1 VVNDGARKRVAV
13 VFLEESMK
21 PLFAALLAL
30 AASGCATRHTP
41 PPAAAPPAV
50 AATAPCNPALALVN
64 GVLWTQSS
72 AEHDAATLGIYA
84 SARQALDAA
93 LDDPSWIGSDE
104 ETVNDSAQPPAIV
117 LDLDETAIDNTPN
130 EVRAIRLGKTFDTP
144 SWKQWVSEAA
154 ATAVP
159 GAAEFLAYAK
169 SRGVTPFYVTNRDA
183 DEEPGTRRTLEK
195 LGYPLSDDPDNLLLR
210 GKRPEWGSDKTSRR
224 AYVAASYRV
233 LLLLGDDL
241 NDFVL
246 ARDQTLAERDAIVAS
261 HATWWGTRWFMLP
274 NPMYGSWERAAGA
287 TGTPCE
293 QLQKKVDALKP

>member
-1 VVNDGARKRVAV
+1 
-13 VFLEESMK
+13 MK
-21 PLFAALLAL
+21 PLFAALLTL
-30 AASGCATRHTP
+30 AAWGCVTSPAP
-41 PPAAAPPAV
+41 PPAAAPPAAV
-50 AATAPCNPALALVN
+50 ATTPAPCNPALALVN

-84 SARQALDAA
+84 NARKALDAA
-93 LDDPSWIGSDE
+93 LADPTWVGSDE
-104 ETVNDSAQPPAIV
+104 ETGNDPAQPPAIV
-117 LDLDETAIDNTPN
+117 LDLDETAIDNSPN
-130 EVRAIRLGKTFDTP
+130 EVRAIRLGKTFDTT
-144 SWKQWVSEAA
+144 SWKQWVREAA

-159 GAAEFLAYAK
+159 GAAELLAYAK
-169 SRGVTPFYVTNRDA
+169 SRGVTPFYVSNRDA
-183 DEEPGTRRTLEK
+183 DEGPGTRHTLEK
-195 LGYPLSDDPDNLLLR
+195 LGFPLSDDPDNLLLR
-210 GKRPEWGSDKTSRR
+210 GQRPEWGSDKTSRR

-246 ARDQTLAERDAIVAS
+246 ARDKTLAERDAIVAD
-261 HATWWGTRWFMLP
+261 HAAWWGTRWFMLP